1 MIPAMF
7 GFSLGISET
16 YMTVLVKTLEV
27 LWGWLL
33 FFYVVFVVLSC
44 EADVRHKCA
53 PLLQWATLKMQKAK
67 ADEKLLKTSS
77 SNGE

>member
-1 MIPAMF
+1 
-7 GFSLGISET
+7 
-16 YMTVLVKTLEV
+16 MTVLVKTLEV

-33 FFYVVFVVLSC
+33 LSVCLFVVVFVVLSRK
-44 EADVRHKCA
+44 AAGRHKCA

-67 ADEKLLKTSS
+67 ADEQLVKRSS